1 MHSRSLVINW
11 SQNGDCIV
19 RTKRGIALALTL
31 LVLSVMTLVSIA
43 FFQAYH
49 SHFSITR
56 ASRDSETAFMACEA
70 AYDYVAYRLEHD
82 RDWGATAFTTDDLGK
97 DTDTIYL
104 EILSKVGTHEFEG
117 KVLGSGATIKGTIYN
132 NLGGLLAEDAVVPPS
147 GTARCQ
153 LECQSGDATRR
164 VEFLVRVA
172 PLFDSSALTRA
183 NLNVDAE
190 TLTLRS
196 LDTNR
201 NMLRAEQDIF
211 VPDMLTNDSTQF
223 LLPGTDSPDN
233 NGLMWSKGD
242 IYSYDAAGDPQKL
255 EDADDFAQASE
266 SSHGKMV
273 AGADSHFSVFDL
285 DKELIKVPE
294 GHTSIPLN
302 NPFTGAPMPGRFTF
316 TRRSANVAF
325 NTPYYIADGADSR
338 TRDIPRVA
346 NGIYIDVLEYYANPE
361 DTVPTAVFRAK
372 ERTDDLLGAVDV
384 PAEITE
390 ERGFMG
396 WDEDTGVLQTD
407 DIATTDVD
415 IDIPGYTG
423 DVEILDNNKL
433 VFGNETAANFTFDLE
448 NQEVTATHDAVVEV
462 AGEFHV
468 TSEDNGSPV
477 PPPRLNLGYE
487 TSGSIDGGVSK
498 SVIRADGTIDI
509 KNGITEGLG
518 ALISN
523 DGDVRIQ
530 PKNTNTVTVDSSL
543 AGSGLLIFAGGDVEL
558 TNPDE
563 TENWI
568 FKGLVYARGGI
579 RMNGQ
584 GTGNATFEGSIV
596 SLQETTPEA
605 GGPNG
610 IEFLECQDIE
620 FIYSSKMLE
629 AYVHQ
634 LPGERIQVET
644 IYWRD

>member
-1 MHSRSLVINW
+1 
-11 SQNGDCIV
+11 
-19 RTKRGIALALTL
+19 
-31 LVLSVMTLVSIA
+31 
-43 FFQAYH
+43 
-49 SHFSITR
+49 
-56 ASRDSETAFMACEA
+56 MACEA

-117 KVLGSGATIKGTIYN
+117 KVPGSGATIKGTIYN
-132 NLGGLLAEDAVVPPS
+132 NLGGLLAEDALVPPS

-190 TLTLRS
+190 TLTLSS

-223 LLPGTDSPDN
+223 LLPGTDTPDN

-242 IYSYDAAGDPQKL
+242 IYSYDSAGNPQKL

-294 GHTSIPLN
+294 SHTSIPLN

-316 TRRSANVAF
+316 TRRTAKVYF
-325 NTPYYIADGADSR
+325 DTPYYISDGDDSR
-338 TRDIPRVA
+338 TRTIPREA
-346 NGIYIDVLEYYANPE
+346 DGIYIDVLEYYANPE
-361 DTVPTAVFRAK
+361 DTIPTAVFRGK
-372 ERTDDLLGAVDV
+372 ERTDDLMAAVDV
-384 PAEITE
+384 PTEITE
-390 ERGFMG
+390 RSGFFG
-396 WDEDTGVLQTD
+396 WDEDTGVLQTG
-407 DIATTDVD
+407 DIATTDVI
-415 IDIPGYTG
+415 IDIPGFDPDG
-423 DVEILDNNKL
+423 VQILDSSKL
-433 VFGNETAANFTFDLE
+433 VFGNDTAANFTFDLE
-448 NQEVTATHDAVVEV
+448 NQEVTATHDAVVDV
-462 AGEFHV
+462 AGQFHV

-477 PPPRLNLGYE
+477 PPPKLNLGYE
-487 TSGSIDGGVSK
+487 TSGTIDGGVSK
-498 SVIRADGTIDI
+498 AVIRAEGTIDI

-523 DGDVRIQ
+523 EGDVRIQ

-558 TNPDE
+558 TNPDD

-584 GTGNATFEGSIV
+584 GSGNATFEGSLV
-596 SLQETTPEA
+596 SLQENTPEA
-605 GGPNG
+605 DAPNG
-610 IEFLECQDIE
+610 IEFLDCQDIK
-620 FIYSSKMLE
+620 FIYSSKMLD